1 MGHDENKC
9 GVENALL
16 VTSDGFIT
24 GDRYVLSGGEH
35 MKCMN
40 PVLQFATLRSTL
52 YYGAIYAIVLAV
64 AVWIY
69 RDAKARGS
77 DRAVAWFFATLVF
90 TILPVLAYL
99 YLHRDAGP
107 VPHR

>member
-1 MGHDENKC
+1 MDP
-9 GVENALL
+9 VPLAAA
-16 VTSDGFIT
+16 T
-24 GDRYVLSGGEH
+24 
-35 MKCMN
+35 
-40 PVLQFATLRSTL
+40 VLQFATLRSVL
-52 YYGAIYAIVLAV
+52 YYGAVYGIVLAV

-77 DRAVAWFFATLVF
+77 DRALAWALATIVF

-107 VPHR
+107 TP